1 MGCREWVG
9 VGVLVT
15 ALVCG
20 CGNAVPPPEA
30 ASPDTRPQELGAPLA
45 TLAGVVFDA
54 FVGEER
60 NARVRA
66 ARAEIAADG
75 DTARLEEVHIELREP
90 NRGSIEVR
98 SPEGEFELVGG
109 DFLLRGGV
117 EGVTGGGE
125 RFATDRLRYVA
136 AEERLRSESPV
147 RVLRSNLVLQAERM
161 VFEMGDRRIRLE
173 GRVSAEVDGR

>member
-1 MGCREWVG
+1 M
-9 VGVLVT
+9 LVT
-15 ALVCG
+15 ALVCCG
-20 CGNAVPPPEA
+20 CESARPPVEA
-30 ASPDTRPQELGAPLA
+30 ASPDPESQGAGAPLA
-45 TLAGVVFDA
+45 TLAGVVFEA

-75 DTARLEEVHIELREP
+75 DTARLEEVHIELQEP

-117 EGVTGGGE
+117 EGVTGAGE
-125 RFATDRLRYVA
+125 RFSTDRLRYVA
-136 AEERLRSESPV
+136 AEERLHSESPV